1 MDLQILQ
8 RTFQIWVK
16 RSLWVEQMGSNFNF
30 FYNLD
35 LLDVGFDL
43 AQDFS
48 NKFQIFNFR
57 QISCKH
63 QMLHCQ
69 DAVQKAH

>member
-16 RSLWVEQMGSNFNF
+16 RSLWVEQMGLTFNF
-30 FYNLD
+30 STILICWMW
-35 LLDVGFDL
+35 DL
-43 AQDFS
+43 AKDFS
-48 NKFQIFNFR
+48 NTFQIFNFR

-63 QMLHCQ
+63 
-69 DAVQKAH
+69 